1 MYSLQDSICLVK
13 YKHIL
18 FHSFPLRSL
27 FSCLGILCLDL
38 ALFSRSWLI
47 LGHSKPFALTGVSHW
62 FRNLVLEDLTLR
74 HTQGGPLLL
83 LKSLFIFGNWI
94 FHAVIKICRS
104 SLPWHRLLL
113 IWESS
118 DQIRLCCSSLSWD
131 LKDEGWH
138 FPPFCKLMPL
148 ICLTRTKLGFKIPND
163 KEIKTLNGF
172 PKGNLYCKAP
182 SWLLNFQLEFL
193 IGYWLKWI
201 KCCQW

>member
-1 MYSLQDSICLVK
+1 MLSK
-13 YKHIL
+13 TEHIL
-18 FHSFPLRSL
+18 LHSFSRKSLLSLPSVFGRGLVCFEVCDLFLDIVKTFHWLWCWPLIQKS
-27 FSCLGILCLDL
+27 S
-38 ALFSRSWLI
+38 
-47 LGHSKPFALTGVSHW
+47 P
-62 FRNLVLEDLTLR
+62 EDLKLSR
-74 HTQGGPLLL
+74 LAQGGLLLL
-83 LKSLFIFGNWI
+83 LKSLFISRNWI

-131 LKDEGWH
+131 LTDEGWH

-201 KCCQW
+201 KCCKW